1 MSTSDQQRS
10 HPEAAPAP
18 RALHPLLA
26 FARPYVLSATL
37 IAAAV
42 AVAGVGYQLIE
53 RAEWIA
59 ADDVPAWVTAPDL
72 PGDGQI
78 AIGAYGGRIFLAD
91 ATEPSRDGLILTL
104 VAGRGGPYEI
114 ELYGPDGEPLLFVT
128 MRRER
133 TEELPLP
140 QLAPGRYTIVAKAP
154 WRPDQRATL
163 TITAP

>member
-1 MSTSDQQRS
+1 MSTSRRRPSRPATQEPRPLRS
-10 HPEAAPAP
+10 
-18 RALHPLLA
+18 LLT
-26 FARPYVLSATL
+26 FARPYVLAATF

-42 AVAGVGYQLIE
+42 AVAGVGYQLLE

-59 ADDVPAWVTAPDL
+59 ADDVPAWVSAPDL

-78 AIGAYGGRIFLAD
+78 AIGAYGGRIFLTD
-91 ATEPSRDGLILTL
+91 ATEPARDGMILTL

-114 ELYGPDGEPLLFVT
+114 EIYHPDGEPLLFFT

-133 TEELPLP
+133 AEEIPLP
-140 QLAPGRYTIVAKAP
+140 RLEPGRYRIVARAP
-154 WRPDQRATL
+154 WRPDESATL